1 MRRRPSNDF
10 PYDVSMIDWG
20 KRRIG
25 SFLLSGI
32 VCAGLVSCSSADGL
46 PASLNCS
53 TQYRPDAATMTGA
66 LSETVAVPRVE
77 GFGPV
82 EAQTFPAMSLGVTF
96 VGDVPEG
103 RVVNV
108 VVTDRAGEV
117 LFSTLYQFTDGHE
130 LRTAFAGE
138 HGFTG
143 LNYVYSDGAML
154 QFRCSAD

>member
-1 MRRRPSNDF
+1 MT
-10 PYDVSMIDWG
+10 DWG

-32 VCAGLVSCSSADGL
+32 VCAGLVSCSSAAGP
-46 PASLNCS
+46 PASLTCA

-66 LSETVAVPRVE
+66 LSETLVVPRVE
-77 GFGPV
+77 GFGQA
-82 EAQTFPAMSLGVTF
+82 EAQTFPAMTLGVTF
-96 VGDVPEG
+96 VGDAPEG

-108 VVTDRAGEV
+108 LVTDTAGEV
-117 LFSTLYQFTDGHE
+117 LFSTLYQVTDGHE

-143 LNYVYSDGAML
+143 LNYVYSAGAML
-154 QFRCSAD
+154 QFSCSAV